1 MNLYHLFT
9 QRHERPRLE
18 QQRRRLY
25 RLAYSW
31 CHDGGL
37 ADDLVQETLI
47 RALERASQ
55 LRDPERL
62 PAWLAAILVNCWRDH
77 LRRLKPADDIG
88 EMEESLFVD
97 DERTPEREAECS
109 QMVARVR
116 GEIAALPLGQ
126 RQVLTLVDLE
136 EFSYAEVAEILDI
149 PVGTVMSRLCRARQA
164 LKLRLQAVGERA
176 ASPTPAPAP
185 APVLRR
191 VK

>member
-1 MNLYHLFT
+1 MELLSLFSGRRNRE
-9 QRHERPRLE
+9 QLE
-18 QQRRRLY
+18 HHRRRLY

-37 ADDLVQETLI
+37 AEDLVQDTLI
-47 RALERASQ
+47 RAMERAGQ

-77 LRRLKPADDIG
+77 LRRLRPTDDIAD
-88 EMEESLFVD
+88 MDESLFAD

-109 QMVARVR
+109 QIVARVR
-116 GEIAALPLGQ
+116 REIEALPLGQ
-126 RQVLTLVDLE
+126 RQVVTLVDLE
-136 EFSYAEVAEILDI
+136 EFSYAEVAAVLDI

-164 LKLRLQAVGERA
+164 LKTRLSAPA
-176 ASPTPAPAP
+176 TATPA
-185 APVLRR
+185 LRS

>member
-1 MNLYHLFT
+1 MELLNIFS
-9 QRHERPRLE
+9 RHREHGLLE

-25 RLAYSW
+25 RIAYSW
-31 CHDGGL
+31 CHDGNL

-62 PAWLAAILVNCWRDH
+62 PAWVAAILVNCWRDH
-77 LRRLKPADDIG
+77 LRRQKPTDDIADL
-88 EMEESLFVD
+88 EESLFD
-97 DERTPEREAECS
+97 DEDRSPERSAECN
-109 QMVARVR
+109 QLVTRVR
-116 GEIAALPLGQ
+116 NEIAALPVGQ

-136 EFSYAEVAEILDI
+136 EFSYAEVAQILEI

-164 LKLRLQAVGERA
+164 LKGRLQAARERTA
-176 ASPTPAPAP
+176 TPL
-185 APVLRR
+185 LRS